1 MEFPFPPLVPVQ
13 LSTALLVI
21 PAIAIFF
28 AWLTRLAFPPSKSA
42 ILRICSLV
50 AVAISLFVCVIAV
63 ADAALEAFDG
73 SHYPTALLVA
83 WIVIVIAA
91 IGGAAVKF
99 RRSDDRPLRLTVII
113 VGLGAFVLAFLG
125 SQTATGRSAALLA
138 RCKKHMQG
146 IGDVFR
152 DVGKSR
158 GQYPDAIEQLPN
170 RPPQSWRVNLLPII
184 SRRGSMGYDFNQSWD
199 SAANLPLAQTE
210 IESYSCPAVGIPRDE
225 QNRWLSPFALV
236 TGPGTIFPNGKS
248 LPLKDVTDGLTNT
261 LLAVEA
267 VGLSIVW
274 SEPRD
279 FDVSKGKIG
288 FDLPGSAPGRSPA
301 LLSSYHPHCAN
312 AVMGDSSVVL
322 LSDKIDPRV
331 LKALT
336 TAAGHDSVEGFRAP

>member
-1 MEFPFPPLVPVQ
+1 VEFAFPPLVPVQ
-13 LSTALLVI
+13 VSTALVI
-21 PAIAIFF
+21 IPVVAIFF
-28 AWLTRLAFPPSKSA
+28 AWLTRLAFPPAKSA

-99 RRSDDRPLRLTVII
+99 RRSDDRPLRLTVIV

-138 RCKKHMQG
+138 RCKKHVQG
-146 IGDVFR
+146 IGDAFR
-152 DVGKSR
+152 DVGKTR
-158 GQYPDAIEQLPN
+158 GQFPDAVEESPH
-170 RPPQSWRVNLLPII
+170 RPPQSWRVNLLPMI
-184 SRRGSMGYDFNQSWD
+184 SRRGSIGYDFNQSWD
-199 SAANLPLAQTE
+199 SAVNLPLAQTE

-225 QNRWLSPFALV
+225 QERWLSPFALV

-248 LPLKDVTDGLTNT
+248 LLIKDVTDGLTNT

-267 VGLSIVW
+267 VGLGIVW

-312 AVMGDSSVVL
+312 AVMGDGSVVL
-322 LSDKIDPRV
+322 LSDKIDPNV

-336 TAAGHDSVEGFRAP
+336 TAAGHDSIEGFRAN